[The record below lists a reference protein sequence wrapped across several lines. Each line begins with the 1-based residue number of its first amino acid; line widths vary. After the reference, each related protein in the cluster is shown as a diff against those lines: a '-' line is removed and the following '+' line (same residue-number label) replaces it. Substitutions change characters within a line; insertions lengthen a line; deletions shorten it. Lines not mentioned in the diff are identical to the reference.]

1 MAEFVLLF
9 CCFINKALIGIDQ
22 QIHEALFIVAPRQRK
37 KASKL
42 RLDVFCHQEVTIG
55 GTNGTDVPIVLS
67 GA

>member
-42 RLDVFCHQEVTIG
+42 RLDVFSVTKKLQSEV
-55 GTNGTDVPIVLS
+55 PMVLTYQS
-67 GA
+67 Y